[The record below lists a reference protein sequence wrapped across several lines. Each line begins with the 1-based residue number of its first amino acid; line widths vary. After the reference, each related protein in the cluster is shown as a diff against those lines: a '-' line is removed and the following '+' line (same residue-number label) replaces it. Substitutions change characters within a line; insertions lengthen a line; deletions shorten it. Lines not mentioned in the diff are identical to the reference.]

1 MSEAQAQGQATV
13 ETADTQVEAK
23 PEAQVENQE
32 AKIVTWDEH
41 QSELTRVGTKQKKEG
56 KAARDNELLEKT
68 GAESIDDILAAY
80 TAQQE
85 ISAELEG
92 QEVSD
97 LKKAHKAELKTLSQE
112 FDSYK
117 EALQGYLDKER
128 EGLPEHITEVL
139 DQMSAP
145 DQLAYISKHGEA
157 LRAEARPATV
167 GRGSSPGSGA
177 SSSASRAEV
186 MPGLGR
192 LKVAYE
198 TRSSNAP

>member
-1 MSEAQAQGQATV
+1 MSEPQDQGQATPANSTT
-13 ETADTQVEAK
+13 TANVQVQAK
-23 PEAQVENQE
+23 PEAQEERTFTQADLN
-32 AKIVTWDEH
+32 KIAANEK
-41 QSELTRVGTKQKKEG
+41 REG
-56 KAARDNELLEKT
+56 KAARDKEILETT
-68 GAESIDDILAAY
+68 GANSIGDLLAAY

-97 LKKAHKAELKTLSQE
+97 LKKAHKAEVKTLTEE

-117 EALQGYLDKER
+117 KALQGYLDKER

-157 LRAEARPATV
+157 LRAETRPPTV
-167 GRGSSPGSGA
+167 GRGSSPGAGA
-177 SSSASRAEV
+177 SSSASRTEV
-186 MPGLGR
+186 TPGLGR

-198 TRSSNAP
+198 TRSGT